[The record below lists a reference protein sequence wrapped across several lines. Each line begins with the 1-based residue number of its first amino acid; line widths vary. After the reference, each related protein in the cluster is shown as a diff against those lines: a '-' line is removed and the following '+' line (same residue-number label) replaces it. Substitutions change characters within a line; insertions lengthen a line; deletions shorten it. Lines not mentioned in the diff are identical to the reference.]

1 MSNLF
6 VSKCIN
12 ITLFEIHSK
21 SVIDF
26 SQYDYIKQ
34 KGKTFPTYEIS
45 IKIILCLIS
54 SMASLFGNILV
65 IYSILIKPLG
75 KSEKYGRMNI
85 YHHGLYSIKRGSN
98 LKNGSPEPNK
108 NAEANKKLEK
118 FSYKN
123 KTSLDMDFDYLN
135 SSIVSRNNNFT
146 SSINYN
152 NSVYR
157 IYKPYKNK
165 PVNFFILNLCF
176 CDLMIVLWC
185 SWVHLVNSIS
195 ENWVLGA
202 FFCKFN
208 TFVQVMCLIAAISTL
223 SVISLERFKGIVCS
237 LSRKINRKKSV
248 QMIIFIWFF
257 SAIAAFPILLYR
269 KQYKR
274 IWKNHIEIWCSDA
287 WPPSFIFEENT
298 KCIKSVNEPL
308 RRIYYTFISLVLFFI
323 PIITMLFSYCLIIRK
338 LKNTKILSYFHENSS
353 QKNLLNKRR
362 QKVNLLLFGLIF
374 SFTICWSPVQVF
386 ILYEAYKKFDGREM
400 PTWFNWFYFL
410 VYLLAYSNSAINPI
424 IYTGLNKFYK
434 KELRK
439 IINNFV
445 GKRRKMSNNS
455 SNNEKQ
461 RASLVFN

>member
-1 MSNLF
+1 MNYPW
-6 VSKCIN
+6 VNNCIN
-12 ITLFEIHSK
+12 ISLLELHTQE
-21 SVIDF
+21 VIDF
-26 SQYDYIKQ
+26 SQYDYIKDS
-34 KGKTFPTYEIS
+34 GKSLPTYEKS
-45 IKIILCLIS
+45 IKLFLCMIS
-54 SMASLFGNILV
+54 LTASLFGNFLV
-65 IYSILIKPLG
+65 FYSILIKPFL
-75 KSEKYGRMNI
+75 
-85 YHHGLYSIKRGSN
+85 IKNKRTEFQLDNDLKCSKPTDNLLKN
-98 LKNGSPEPNK
+98 LK
-108 NAEANKKLEK
+108 
-118 FSYKN
+118 
-123 KTSLDMDFDYLN
+123 KTSLEVEFHNFNN
-135 SSIVSRNNNFT
+135 SFT
-146 SSINYN
+146 SRK
-152 NSVYR
+152 VLGFHR
-157 IYKPYKNK
+157 RLKPHKNK
-165 PVNFFILNLCF
+165 SVNVFILNLCF

-237 LSRKINRKKSV
+237 MGRKITRRKAIKL
-248 QMIIFIWFF
+248 IFLIWFF
-257 SAIAAFPILLYR
+257 SSFAAFPILLYR

-434 KELRK
+434 KEMRK
-439 IINNFV
+439 IINSFISM
-445 GKRRKMSNNS
+445 RRNLSINSNNTERIQL
-455 SNNEKQ
+455 N
-461 RASLVFN
+461 